1 MFSELLKT
9 FVSKSEPDEIY
20 LTYNKGCVVDVAA
33 LNPITF
39 AFTPDVAPTIVT
51 GESSL

>member
-1 MFSELLKT
+1 MFSE
-9 FVSKSEPDEIY
+9 FWNIVVSKSEPDEIY
-20 LTYNKGCVVDVAA
+20 LTYNKGCVVEVAA
-33 LNPITF
+33 LNPMTF